1 MLRPSARTRDGLS
14 SVAVVQ
20 ARLYGFSI
28 SNASQTARLMLEFKG
43 VETKWVELLP
53 GMHPLALRALGFK
66 RGTVPAIKLDGRK
79 LEGTLE
85 IAQALEA
92 AVPEPSLY
100 PADPHKRRAV
110 EEAER
115 WGEAELQMVPRRI
128 MRYVFAHDNGARARV
143 AKELG
148 LPLPTLLGAL
158 NMPIARWTAARVN
171 ADEAA
176 ARAQMEN
183 LGATLD
189 HVDRLIGDGVIGD
202 ADQPNAAD
210 FQIAPSI
217 RSLDAIGDLTDLMAG
232 RPCDALARRLLPR
245 FQEAPPLLPPH
256 LRAAAGLDA
265 A

>member
-1 MLRPSARTRDGLS
+1 M
-14 SVAVVQ
+14 Q

-28 SNASQTARLMLEFKG
+28 SNASQTARLTLAFKG

-53 GMHPLALRALGFK
+53 GLHPLLLRGFGFK

-79 LEGTLE
+79 IEGSLE
-85 IAQALEA
+85 ITQALEA
-92 AVPEPSLY
+92 AIPEPSLY
-100 PADPHKRRAV
+100 PADPAKRRAV

-148 LPLPTLLGAL
+148 LPLPSLLGAL

-171 ADEAA
+171 ADEDAA
-176 ARAQMEN
+176 KTQMAN
-183 LGATLD
+183 LHDTLD
-189 HVDRLIGDGVIGD
+189 RVDALIADGVIGD
-202 ADQPNAAD
+202 PDAPNAAD
-210 FQIAPSI
+210 LQIAPSI
-217 RSLDAIGDLTDLMAG
+217 RSLDAIGDLAPLLAG
-232 RPCDALARRLLPR
+232 RPCDELARRLLPR
-245 FQEAPPLLPPH
+245 FQEVPAPMLPPG

>member
-1 MLRPSARTRDGLS
+1 MR
-14 SVAVVQ
+14 

-53 GMHPLALRALGFK
+53 GLHPLPLRALGFK
-66 RGTVPAIKLDGRK
+66 NGTVPAIKLDGRK
-79 LEGTLE
+79 IEGSLE

-100 PADPHKRRAV
+100 PADPDRRRAV

-115 WGEAELQMVPRRI
+115 WGESELQMVPRRV
-128 MRYVFAHDNGARARV
+128 MRYVFATDNGARARV

-158 NMPIARWTAARVN
+158 NMPIARWTANRVD

-176 ARAQMEN
+176 ALVQLEN

-189 HVDRLIGDGVIGD
+189 HVDALIADGVIGD
-202 ADQPNAAD
+202 PAAPNAAD

-217 RSLDAIGDLTDLMAG
+217 RSLNAIADLAPLLAG
-232 RPCDALARRLLPR
+232 RPCDELSRRLLPR
-245 FQEAPPLLPPH
+245 FQEVSEPMLPPR
-256 LRAAAGLDA
+256 LRAAAGIS
-265 A
+265 